1 MHRNNVIP
9 DVGIG
14 RLALADRSQNGYVHA
29 QFGPIPTSMPRRQA
43 TKPIE
48 VSSAASNRLSPADAL
63 FSTTQQRVLALLF
76 GHPRRSFYASEIIAR
91 TRAGSGATQRELA
104 RLLRS
109 ELITTET
116 SGRQKYYRANPDS
129 PLFDELQSIVRKT
142 CGLAEPLRL
151 AIAAFDERVEAAF
164 IFGSVAKKEGSSS
177 SDVDLFIV
185 SNNLS
190 YGDLFEHLEKAE
202 QQIERKINLTVYTKA
217 ELRKKSSAGGNF
229 IRRVLEQPTIWLKG
243 DDNALSL

>member
-1 MHRNNVIP
+1 MHPNTVTAS
-9 DVGIG
+9 VGIG
-14 RLALADRSQNGYVHA
+14 RLALADHTQNGHIHA
-29 QFGPIPTSMPRRQA
+29 QFGYVPTSMPRRQA

-48 VSSAASNRLSPADAL
+48 VNSAAPIRLSPADAL

-76 GHPRRSFYASEIIAR
+76 GHPERSFYASEIIAR

-104 RLLRS
+104 RLLHS
-109 ELITTET
+109 ELVTTLT

-129 PLFDELQSIVRKT
+129 PVFEELQSIVRKT
-142 CGLAEPLRL
+142 CGLVEPLRV

-164 IFGSVAKKEGSSS
+164 IFGSVAKNEDSSS

-185 SNNLS
+185 GNDLS

-202 QQIERKINLTVYTKA
+202 QQVGRKINPTIYTKA
-217 ELRKKSSAGGNF
+217 ELRKKSSSGGSF
-229 IRRVLEQPTIWLKG
+229 IRRVLEQPKIWLKG
-243 DDNALSL
+243 DDDALSL